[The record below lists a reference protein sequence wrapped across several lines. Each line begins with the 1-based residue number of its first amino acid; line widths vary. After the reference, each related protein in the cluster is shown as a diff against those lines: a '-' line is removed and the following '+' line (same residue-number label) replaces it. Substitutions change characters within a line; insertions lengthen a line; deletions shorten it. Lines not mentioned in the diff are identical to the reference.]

1 MEHDCVLPDL
11 LTEFLFDQIFDVN
24 QNLTGYT
31 KSPVLIIRWSDATE
45 AEESSFN
52 ERRRAQ
58 FAHKYSWNLNIGW
71 HANITLVF
79 NTYVARCTAR
89 ILVGVGV
96 PRFVEKPDHEWRT
109 LWFCPIRQN
118 APWVY
123 ASLCIHSGCVFDI
136 LFLLLKKKTNYGER
150 NRSLQKRGKEDPQSV
165 YAFLHQLADR
175 LTQNR
180 IILRR
185 GEEEFAPDFPNKSV
199 LELRIEEQE
208 KNGKTKHTLEI
219 EIGWINR
226 DEFGGAVTLC

>member
-1 MEHDCVLPDL
+1 MMLTKILQAIPKVQSWLSGDQMQRRQKNPLSMKGGELSL
-11 LTEFLFDQIFDVN
+11 L
-24 QNLTGYT
+24 
-31 KSPVLIIRWSDATE
+31 
-45 AEESSFN
+45 
-52 ERRRAQ
+52 
-58 FAHKYSWNLNIGW
+58 HKYSWNLNIGW

-79 NTYVARCTAR
+79 NTNVARCTAR

-136 LFLLLKKKTNYGER
+136 LFLFLKKKTNYGER
-150 NRSLQKRGKEDPQSV
+150 NRALQKRGKEDPQSV

-226 DEFGGAVTLC
+226 DGFGGAVTLC